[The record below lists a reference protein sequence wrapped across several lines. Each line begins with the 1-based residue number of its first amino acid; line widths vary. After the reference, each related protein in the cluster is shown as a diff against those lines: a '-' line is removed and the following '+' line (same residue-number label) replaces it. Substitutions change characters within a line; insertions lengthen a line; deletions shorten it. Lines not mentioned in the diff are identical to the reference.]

1 MAKVRIASVSEV
13 PEGGMT
19 MREHDGRTV
28 MLAKVDG
35 KIYAMNDTCTH
46 RGAPLHMGELGAAGS
61 PYLLT
66 CPWHAAH
73 FDISTGKVYQ
83 DTPWATDTET
93 YPVEVEGEDVL
104 VELSD

>member
-1 MAKVRIASVSEV
+1 MAKVRLALVSEV
-13 PEGGMT
+13 LEGGMT
-19 MREHDGRTV
+19 MREHGGRTI
-28 MLAKVDG
+28 LLTKIEG
-35 KIYAMNDTCTH
+35 TIYAMNDTCTH
-46 RGAPLHMGELGAAGS
+46 RGAPLHMGELGTAGS

>member
-1 MAKVRIASVSEV
+1 VPKVRLAAVSEV

-28 MLAKVDG
+28 MLAKIDG

-46 RGAPLHMGELGAAGS
+46 SGAPLHMGELGTAGS

-73 FDISTGKVYQ
+73 FDVSTGKVYQ

-93 YPVEVEGEDVL
+93 YPVEIAGEDVL

>member
-1 MAKVRIASVSEV
+1 MPKVRLASVSEV

-28 MLAKVDG
+28 MLAKIDG
-35 KIYAMNDTCTH
+35 KIYAMDDTCTH
-46 RGAPLHMGELGAAGS
+46 SGAPLHMGELGAAGS

-73 FDISTGKVYQ
+73 FDVSSGKVYQ
-83 DTPWATDTET
+83 DTPWATDTEV
-93 YPVEVEGEDVL
+93 YPVEISGEDVI

>member
-1 MAKVRIASVSEV
+1 MAKVKLAQVSDV
-13 PEGGMT
+13 PEGGLT
-19 MREHDGRTV
+19 MREHGGRQILLTR
-28 MLAKVDG
+28 LEG
-35 KIYAMNDTCTH
+35 RIYAMNDTCTH

-61 PYLLT
+61 PQLLT

-73 FDISTGKVYQ
+73 FDVTTGKVYQ

-93 YPVEVEGEDVL
+93 YPVEVVGEDVL

>member
-1 MAKVRIASVSEV
+1 MPRVRLASVSEIL
-13 PEGGMT
+13 EGGLT
-19 MREHDGRTV
+19 MREHDGRSV
-28 MLAKVDG
+28 MLAKVGG
-35 KIYAMNDTCTH
+35 KVFAMNDTCTH

-93 YPVEVEGEDVL
+93 YPVEVSGDDVL
-104 VELSD
+104 VDLP

>member
-1 MAKVRIASVSEV
+1 VAKVRIASVSEV

-28 MLAKVDG
+28 MLAKLDG

-61 PYLLT
+61 RFLLT

-73 FDISTGKVYQ
+73 FDVSTGKVYQ

-93 YPVEVEGEDVL
+93 YPVEIAGEDVL
-104 VELSD
+104 VELS

>member
-1 MAKVRIASVSEV
+1 MPKVRLASVAEI

-19 MREHDGRTV
+19 MREHDGLTV
-28 MLAKVDG
+28 MLTKIDG

-46 RGAPLHMGELGAAGS
+46 SGAPLHMGVLGAAGS

-73 FDISTGKVYQ
+73 FDVSTGKVYQ
-83 DTPWATDTET
+83 DTPWATDTEV
-93 YPVEVEGEDVL
+93 YPVEINGDDVFVDL
-104 VELSD
+104 E